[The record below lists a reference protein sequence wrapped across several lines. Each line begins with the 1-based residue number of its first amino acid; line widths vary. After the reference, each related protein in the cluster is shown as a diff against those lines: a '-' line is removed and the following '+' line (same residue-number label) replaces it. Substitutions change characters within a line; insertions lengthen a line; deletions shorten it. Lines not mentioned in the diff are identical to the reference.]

1 MKFDLNSL
9 HVDLIERP
17 SMKYYHVNQRNEIR
31 RAYLQKRYCQ
41 PQNHDFPRHFGGK
54 TRRFNLSWF
63 DVINIDEN
71 IV

>member
-17 SMKYYHVNQRNEIR
+17 SMEYYHGNQMNEIR

-41 PQNHDFPRHFGGK
+41 PQNHDFPQRDFGGK
-54 TRRFNLSWF
+54 T
-63 DVINIDEN
+63 
-71 IV
+71 